1 MASTSEE
8 LASQAEQ
15 LQSSIDFFKVEDGG
29 NRRPKSIA
37 GLRKTSQTAKK
48 AQIAHVAHGQAN
60 GYASGKGHA
69 PVEENA
75 AAGLDLNMDEL
86 GDKFDKEFARF

>member
-37 GLRKTSQTAKK
+37 GLRKISQTAKK

-60 GYASGKGHA
+60 GYASGKA
-69 PVEENA
+69 FTPVDEKTL
-75 AAGLDLNMDEL
+75 AGLDLDMDEC
-86 GDKFDKEFARF
+86 GDKLDKEFARF